1 MFGISL
7 QNYMTDLN
15 VVRCASIPIFFLNFF
30 LDVLFLVVNP
40 CDMFWKI
47 ENNTHL

>member
-15 VVRCASIPIFFLNFF
+15 VVRCASIPIF

-40 CDMFWKI
+40 CKVFWKI